1 MKKVIFG
8 LIATVFMVNLSWGQK
23 EQQISKEDARKY
35 ATEVFIN
42 FKNNLSENYS
52 KSKDYNSFLMSI
64 YGQTRPTTV
73 PEGQSILK
81 EAYSHLSK
89 KTSDDYLRKSF
100 DGKVVASAFKFMQ
113 NNKDQDG
120 SKLFNI
126 NETATVKSLFTKS
139 MESNYGCRW
148 WQVGCWLKEIFGDE
162 AGQAIINAIVQAII
176 ALL

>member
-1 MKKVIFG
+1 MRKVIFG

-23 EQQISKEDARKY
+23 EQKISKEDARKY
-35 ATEVFIN
+35 ATEVFIS
-42 FKNNLSENYS
+42 FKNSLKDNYS
-52 KSKDYNSFLMSI
+52 KSKDYNSFLISI
-64 YGQTRPTTV
+64 YGSTKPTTV
-73 PEGQSILK
+73 PEGQNMLK
-81 EAYSHLSK
+81 TAYNHLSI
-89 KTSDDYLRKSF
+89 KTTDDELKRTF

-113 NNKDQDG
+113 VNKDQDG